1 MNSRI
6 GVDLCLRPNLISG
19 EVIGKECRA
28 TALNIPEPVAQT
40 MLAVNLRKTQIT
52 EIALVP

>member
-6 GVDLCLRPNLISG
+6 GVDLCSRPNLISG

-28 TALNIPEPVAQT
+28 TGTKHTRASGPDNARCE
-40 MLAVNLRKTQIT
+40 LRKTQIT